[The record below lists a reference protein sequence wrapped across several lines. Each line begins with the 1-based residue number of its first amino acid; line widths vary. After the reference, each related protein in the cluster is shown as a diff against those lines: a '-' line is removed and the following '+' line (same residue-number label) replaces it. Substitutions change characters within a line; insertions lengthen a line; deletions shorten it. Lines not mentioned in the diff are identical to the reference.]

1 MSLEPMD
8 RTRPKRTG
16 SFFIAESIVE
26 KRGIRTMI
34 LVAGTMGKL
43 DRNDRGQCWRMVL
56 FFPGHGG
63 IHFRVEKQESTIFCK
78 NYKKM
83 YSQWG

>member
-26 KRGIRTMI
+26 KRGIRTML

-43 DRNDRGQCWRMVL
+43 DGIDRGKGWRWV
-56 FFPGHGG
+56 
-63 IHFRVEKQESTIFCK
+63 VV
-78 NYKKM
+78 
-83 YSQWG
+83 